1 MQTYIDCVPCFI
13 RQALDA
19 CRMVT
24 ADPATHERVVR
35 DTVRLVT
42 KLPFDRPPP
51 WMGRQIHRLLREA
64 THDPDPYRDIKKRS
78 NALALALYPEL
89 KRRVRMSA
97 DPFAAAVRL
106 AIAGNVIDFGC
117 RSSLSDDEVHQ
128 AIEEAADGP
137 LDEAALRG
145 LRRATEQ
152 ARDILYLADNAGE
165 IVFDRL
171 LIEQMPR
178 NRVTLVTRGSPVI
191 NDATR
196 EDAETAGLTSLVEV
210 VDNGSDVPGTILEAC
225 SPSFQARF
233 RKCDLVIAKGQGN
246 YETLS
251 SETHAIF
258 FLFKAK
264 CPVIARDIRCEVGQ
278 LVVCQNHRPQVAGSP
293 EGTADSTAV
302 VR

>member
-1 MQTYIDCVPCFI
+1 
-13 RQALDA
+13 
-19 CRMVT
+19 MVT
-24 ADPATHERVVR
+24 DDPATHERVVR
-35 DTVRLVT
+35 DTVRLVA

-64 THDPDPYRDIKKRS
+64 THDPDPYCDIKKRS

-89 KRRVRMSA
+89 EQRVRTSA

-117 RSSLSDDEVHQ
+117 RDSLSDDEIHQ

-137 LDEAALRG
+137 LDEVALRD
-145 LRRATEQ
+145 LQRATEQ
-152 ARDILYLADNAGE
+152 AQDILYLADNAGE

-196 EDAETAGLTSLVEV
+196 EDAEATGLASLVQV
-210 VDNGSDVPGTILEAC
+210 MDNGSDVPGTIIETCCL
-225 SPSFQARF
+225 SFQDRF
-233 RKCDLVIAKGQGN
+233 RTCGLVIAKGQGN

-251 SETHAIF
+251 SERRVIF

-264 CPVIARDIRCEVGQ
+264 CPVIARDIGCEVGQ
-278 LVVCQNHRPQVAGSP
+278 MVVCQNHRPQVTCSP
-293 EGTADSTAV
+293 QAAARSTAV